1 MFNLINIL
9 IIHFFAHALIFSHHM
24 LRKKEKKFG
33 GVCNMQ
39 EKKHCDGK
47 ELICI
52 NVDKVYDWIVK
63 EKSFDLSFPSGKE
76 FLFTPTNMVPKD
88 EYKFSGFKDA
98 TVKCEVTPDRHHP
111 IVILGREDRPFCID
125 GKNVM
130 LQQLNI
136 RKNFVVTLT
145 VTLADG
151 TVLTSKSPEKED
163 FNSDLAFS
171 RCEQV
176 TLCAPEGTD
185 IEITFTNLDCFV
197 CTTGKLEGESFAPFN
212 GGIKFSNLSISID
225 TCQSIQS
232 TFPVTVEFLAD
243 FCEPREDFATA
254 CAPPMRPKQCSVVFP
269 DDDHGHCCH

>member
-1 MFNLINIL
+1 
-9 IIHFFAHALIFSHHM
+9 
-24 LRKKEKKFG
+24 
-33 GVCNMQ
+33 MQ
-39 EKKHCDGK
+39 EKKHSDGK

-63 EKSFDLSFPSGKE
+63 EKSFDFTVPSWE
-76 FLFTPTNMVPKD
+76 EIHFTPKGSVTNGYIQGAHV
-88 EYKFSGFKDA
+88 
-98 TVKCEVTPDRHHP
+98 TCEVTPDRHNP

-136 RKNFVVTLT
+136 RKNFVITLV

-151 TVLTSKSPEKED
+151 TVLTSVAPKWEE
-163 FNSDLAFS
+163 NSDLAFS

-185 IEITFTNLDCFV
+185 VEITYTNLDCFV
-197 CTTGKLEGESFAPFN
+197 CTTGKLTGDGYGSDR
-212 GGIKFSNLSISID
+212 GTIKFSNLSISVD

-243 FCEPREDFATA
+243 YCEPREDLINA
-254 CAPPMRPKQCSVVFP
+254 CAPPMRPQQCSVVFP